1 MSTITYPQVLQ
12 TLLQN
17 PNEGKKLA
25 EFLMTNRNTREN
37 ALETALQSDYKDR
50 IVHNSKVS
58 LSDYDFSDEKKSVVI
73 PIISLLT
80 ISSVAFFVLTN
91 KK

>member
-58 LSDYDFSDEKKSVVI
+58 LSDYDFSDEKKSVAI

>member
-37 ALETALQSDYKDR
+37 ALEPALKSDYKDR
-50 IVHNSKVS
+50 IIHNSKVT
-58 LSDYDFSDEKKSVVI
+58 LSGDDFSDEKKSSVI

-80 ISSVAFFVLTN
+80 ISSIAFFVLTN